1 MIMEVEIWHVM
12 LSVIWR
18 TRNASGII
26 QSESKGLKTRETTG
40 ISPGI

>member
-1 MIMEVEIWHVM
+1 MIMEVEIGHGM

-26 QSESKGLKTRETTG
+26 QSESRGLKTRETTG

>member
-1 MIMEVEIWHVM
+1 MIMEAEIGHGM

-26 QSESKGLKTRETTG
+26 QSESRGLKTRETTG

>member
-1 MIMEVEIWHVM
+1 MIMEVEIWHGM

-18 TRNASGII
+18 NRNASGIS

-40 ISPGI
+40 ISLGI